1 MDTDNTNTSAT
12 ETNTG
17 GAAPNTPEVVFSP
30 VTAPEEQKSPELA
43 TTTPITPL
51 ADLEDKPDGKSAAA
65 DGSTADKPADGKGEP
80 DLVSQLLQETI
91 RREDAERRLQALQP
105 KKEPLKEPVISD
117 FKTLDD
123 YNKAMLTYGKALGA
137 EEAAQQSERNTL
149 AQEEAAVRTAVATRE
164 AKARTKYADYN
175 DTIMPIVPI
184 IGSMPILRQFIGG
197 SELGSEVAYHLGKNP
212 TVLQQLK
219 QLAPIDLARQ
229 LFALET
235 RVKTASTVKQSDA
248 PDPIKT
254 VGNREGVRP
263 NLSSLAE
270 RDINGFVARR
280 NKQEL
285 AGMH

>member
-1 MDTDNTNTSAT
+1 MDTENTNNSAADA
-12 ETNTG
+12 TNTG

-43 TTTPITPL
+43 TTTPKTPL
-51 ADLEDKPDGKSAAA
+51 ADLEDKPAGQTAA
-65 DGSTADKPADGKGEP
+65 DGSTADKPAGKEAP
-80 DLVSQLLQETI
+80 DLVSQLLQETM
-91 RREDAERRLQALQP
+91 RREDAERRLQALAP

-117 FKTLDD
+117 FKTLED

-137 EEAAQQSERNTL
+137 EEVSQQNERNKLINEQT
-149 AQEEAAVRTAVATRE
+149 AVRTAVATRE
-164 AKARTKYADYN
+164 AKARTKYTDY
-175 DTIMPIVPI
+175 DATIMPIVPV
-184 IGSMPILRQFIGG
+184 IGSMPILREFIGG

-212 TVLQQLK
+212 AVLQQLK
-219 QLAPIDLARQ
+219 NLSPIDLGRQ

-235 RVKTASTVKQSDA
+235 RIKTASTVKQSDA
-248 PDPIKT
+248 PDPIKP

-263 NLSSLAE
+263 NMAQLAE
-270 RDINGFVARR
+270 KDINGFVARR